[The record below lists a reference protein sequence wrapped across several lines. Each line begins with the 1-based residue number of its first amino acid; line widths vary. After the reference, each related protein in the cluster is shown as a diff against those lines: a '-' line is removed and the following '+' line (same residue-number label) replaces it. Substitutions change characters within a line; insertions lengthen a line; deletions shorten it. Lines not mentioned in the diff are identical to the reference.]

1 MSDIKPFSEL
11 GLSENVLEAVL
22 ALGYENPTPVQEQSI
37 PVFLN
42 NEDLVAQAQTG
53 TGKTAAF
60 ALPILSSIDVSLKKP
75 QAIVIAPTRELAIQ
89 VAEAFQSYAKNLKGF
104 LVAPIFGGQDYNIQ
118 LRALRRGTQ
127 VIVGT
132 PGRVMDHLRRGTIQM
147 DDIKT
152 VVLDEADEMLKM
164 GFIDDIEWILE
175 QIPHEH
181 QTALFSA
188 TMPAPIQ
195 KIANRYLKDPQK
207 IKIQAKAATLTNID
221 QSYIRV
227 PYSQKLDVLTRFLEV
242 EETQATIIFA
252 RTKNCTEE
260 LAEKLQARGYAA
272 SALNGDMKQTL
283 RQKVIEKTKKGLLDI
298 IVATDVAARG
308 IDIERI
314 THVINFDI
322 PHDTESYVHRI
333 GRTGRAGRSG
343 TALLFV
349 TPREFRMLKDIERAT
364 KQPIKQIEPPTLK
377 EMNEIRSKQL
387 TEKVTGIIAKS
398 KKLKPFQDMVQHIMD
413 ETEAAPND
421 IAAALA
427 YLLQQSNP
435 VATAELESSES
446 RRDRGDR
453 GDRGGQRRDSRSNGR
468 GRSSDGRGRSSDS
481 RSRSSEGRGRS
492 DRSSEGRG
500 RSSDS
505 RDRSSEGRGRSSDSR
520 DRFSD
525 SRGRSSNSQGRSSD
539 SRGDSSDRRSL
550 GKMKDDSRSQD
561 KKAKK
566 AAKKKS
572 KVRYV
577 SKAAQKG
584 SEKTLRVRQEA

>member
-147 DDIKT
+147 DNIKT

-207 IKIQAKAATLTNID
+207 ITIQAKAKTLNNID

-227 PYSQKLDVLTRFLEV
+227 PYSQKFDVLTRFLEV
-242 EETQATIIFA
+242 EDTQATIVFA
-252 RTKNCTEE
+252 RTKSCTEE
-260 LAEKLQARGYAA
+260 LAENLQARGYAA

-525 SRGRSSNSQGRSSD
+525 SRGRSSD

-584 SEKTLRVRQEA
+584 SEKTLRVRQDA

>member
-1 MSDIKPFSEL
+1 
-11 GLSENVLEAVL
+11 
-22 ALGYENPTPVQEQSI
+22 
-37 PVFLN
+37 
-42 NEDLVAQAQTG
+42 
-53 TGKTAAF
+53 
-60 ALPILSSIDVSLKKP
+60 
-75 QAIVIAPTRELAIQ
+75 
-89 VAEAFQSYAKNLKGF
+89 
-104 LVAPIFGGQDYNIQ
+104 
-118 LRALRRGTQ
+118 
-127 VIVGT
+127 
-132 PGRVMDHLRRGTIQM
+132 
-147 DDIKT
+147 
-152 VVLDEADEMLKM
+152 
-164 GFIDDIEWILE
+164 
-175 QIPHEH
+175 
-181 QTALFSA
+181 
-188 TMPAPIQ
+188 MPAPIQ

-207 IKIQAKAATLTNID
+207 ITIQAKAKTLNNID

-227 PYSQKLDVLTRFLEV
+227 PYSQKFDVLTRFLEV
-242 EETQATIIFA
+242 EDTQATIVFA
-252 RTKNCTEE
+252 RTKSCTEE
-260 LAEKLQARGYAA
+260 LAENLQARGYAA

-343 TALLFV
+343 KALLFV
-349 TPREFRMLKDIERAT
+349 TPREFRMLKDIERVT
-364 KQPIKQIEPPTLK
+364 KQTIKQIEPPSLK

-387 TEKVTGIIAKS
+387 NEKVTGIIAKS
-398 KKLKPFQDMVQHIMD
+398 KKLKPFQDMVQHIID
-413 ETEAAPND
+413 ATEAAPHD

-435 VATAELESSES
+435 VATTELDSSEP

-453 GDRGGQRRDSRSNGR
+453 GQRRDSRSNGR
-468 GRSSDGRGRSSDS
+468 GRSSEGRGRPSDSRGRSSDS
-481 RSRSSEGRGRS
+481 RGRSSEGRGRS

-525 SRGRSSNSQGRSSD
+525 SRGRSSD

-584 SEKTLRVRQEA
+584 SEKTLRVRQDA

>member
-207 IKIQAKAATLTNID
+207 ITIQAKAKTLNNID

-227 PYSQKLDVLTRFLEV
+227 PYSQKFDVLTRFLEV
-242 EETQATIIFA
+242 EDTQATIVFA
-252 RTKNCTEE
+252 RTKSCTEE
-260 LAEKLQARGYAA
+260 LAENLQARGYAA

-343 TALLFV
+343 KALLFV
-349 TPREFRMLKDIERAT
+349 TPREFRMLKDIERVT
-364 KQPIKQIEPPTLK
+364 KQTIKQIEPPSLK

-387 TEKVTGIIAKS
+387 NEKVTGIIAKS
-398 KKLKPFQDMVQHIMD
+398 KKLKPFQDMVQHIID
-413 ETEAAPND
+413 ATEAAPHD

-435 VATAELESSES
+435 VATTELDSSEP

-453 GDRGGQRRDSRSNGR
+453 GQRRDSRSNGR
-468 GRSSDGRGRSSDS
+468 GRSSEGRGRPSDSRGRSSDS
-481 RSRSSEGRGRS
+481 RGRSSEGRGRS

-525 SRGRSSNSQGRSSD
+525 SRGRSSD

-584 SEKTLRVRQEA
+584 SEKTLRVRQDA